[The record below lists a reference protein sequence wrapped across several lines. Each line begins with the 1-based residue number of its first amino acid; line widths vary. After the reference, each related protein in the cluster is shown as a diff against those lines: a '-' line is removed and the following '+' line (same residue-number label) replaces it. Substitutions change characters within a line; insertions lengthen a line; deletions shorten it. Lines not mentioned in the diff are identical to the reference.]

1 MGKLDSTQEQVSNL
15 GREMEILRRNE
26 KEIQKSNINVCA
38 CSVISDSL
46 QLHGL

>member
-1 MGKLDSTQEQVSNL
+1 MGKVDSIQEQVSNL
-15 GREMEILRRNE
+15 GREMEILRNE
-26 KEIQKSNINVCA
+26 KETQKSNKNVSA